1 MNDLKTHYS
10 HFLSTQKGVLHFAAH
25 SHHFWPD
32 VSREGHLLAW
42 EDAALLNDHKWEKI
56 FNEVIPTFQKHLAR
70 MLNIHDHSMIALA
83 PNTHDL
89 LIKVFSPLLLK
100 GLKVLTTD
108 SEFHSFSRQLQR
120 WEEVHTELEVSRLSS
135 QTFMTQPETFYTQLS
150 QKARE
155 CDVLFLSH
163 VFFNSGIALD
173 LKRLEDIILKLPAS
187 VIVILDG
194 YHGTGA
200 IPTDLSRLEG
210 RIYYL
215 GGGYKYLQAGEGA
228 GFMLTPK
235 NNLQPTLTGW
245 FAEFADLSKAKK
257 GKIAFAENGMRYWGS
272 TLDPS
277 AWYRFNAVWDFFE
290 SKNINVEKIHQR
302 IREHQLLFIDNLT
315 RESIL
320 KNCEAL
326 FTLPLNHHGHFLT
339 FKAQSL
345 SEAEEIEKILKN
357 RMVIIDRRGDRL
369 RFGFGLYQD
378 STDVLELIS
387 RLKPSI

>member
-1 MNDLKTHYS
+1 MNNVKAYYS
-10 HFLSTQKGVLHFAAH
+10 HFLSTQKDVLHFAAH

-32 VSREGHLLAW
+32 VSRQGHMQAW
-42 EDAALLNDHKWEKI
+42 EDAALMNDHKWEKI
-56 FNEVIPTFQKHLAR
+56 FHEVIPTFQKHLAK

-100 GLKVLTTD
+100 SLKVLTTD

-120 WEEVHTELEVSRLSS
+120 WEEVYPTLSVHRIS
-135 QTFMTQPETFYTQLS
+135 TQSLMSHPETFYTELS
-150 QKARE
+150 KHAPD

-173 LKRLEDIILKLPAS
+173 LKRLEEIILKLPAS
-187 VIVILDG
+187 VIVVLDG
-194 YHGTGA
+194 YHGSGA

-290 SKNINVEKIHQR
+290 SKKMNVEKIHQK
-302 IREHQLLFIDNLT
+302 IREQQLLFIENLT
-315 RESIL
+315 EENL
-320 KNCEAL
+320 LQDCEAL
-326 FTLPLNHHGHFLT
+326 FTLPLDFHGHFLT
-339 FKAQSL
+339 FKAPSL
-345 SEAEEIEKILKN
+345 SDGEEIEKTLKY
-357 RMVIIDRRGDRL
+357 RKVIIDRRGDRL

-378 STDVLELIS
+378 STDVLELVA
-387 RLKPSI
+387 RLKLSV